1 MNSNL
6 ILLIQEI
13 INLTIIKMNV
23 NLILLIQE
31 IINLK

>member
-13 INLTIIKMNV
+13 INLTIIKMNA